1 MNNLLNIK
9 TPKERKKRG
18 KINPNTEENNSKEA
32 KEEEKSQKIQ
42 LPELKIYDL
51 ERNQENILVVDN
63 NNNSFKKDQER
74 ITTEA
79 KEITKYYLEL
89 HKNMINTYNLVYSQ
103 IIQNNSDLSWDIF
116 FTNTEQFLNYQLEMK
131 NRYTRLISN
140 RDESLKLIDN
150 IITKNLNT
158 FIKSLELI
166 QKFYKDVIQSYY
178 KCIKNQW

>member
-1 MNNLLNIK
+1 MSSEQIFKHKNSK
-9 TPKERKKRG
+9 RKKRG
-18 KINPNTEENNSKEA
+18 KINPNKENNSKEA
-32 KEEEKSQKIQ
+32 KEKEKSQKIQ
-42 LPELKIYDL
+42 LPELRIYDL
-51 ERNQENILVVDN
+51 ERNQENILLVDN

-103 IIQNNSDLSWDIF
+103 IIQNNSSLLRDNF

-150 IITKNLNT
+150 IITKNLDT

-178 KCIKNQW
+178 KCIKNQ

>member
-1 MNNLLNIK
+1 M
-9 TPKERKKRG
+9 
-18 KINPNTEENNSKEA
+18 
-32 KEEEKSQKIQ
+32 
-42 LPELKIYDL
+42 PELRIYDL
-51 ERNQENILVVDN
+51 ERNQENILLVDN
-63 NNNSFKKDQER
+63 NNNSFEKDQER

-103 IIQNNSDLSWDIF
+103 IIQNNSSLLRDNF

-150 IITKNLNT
+150 IITKNLDT
-158 FIKSLELI
+158 FINL
-166 QKFYKDVIQSYY
+166 
-178 KCIKNQW
+178 